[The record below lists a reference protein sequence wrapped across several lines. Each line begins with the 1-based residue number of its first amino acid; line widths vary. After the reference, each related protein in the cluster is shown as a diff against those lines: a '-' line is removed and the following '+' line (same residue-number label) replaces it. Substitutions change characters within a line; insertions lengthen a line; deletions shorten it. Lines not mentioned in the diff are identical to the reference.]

1 MGPVSLPT
9 SLFCR
14 ILLTLLLTVPW
25 IKFDQQLG
33 ETDTLKPFQQLMD
46 GLSHSLLQEYGHS

>member
-33 ETDTLKPFQQLMD
+33 ETDTLKPFQQLVE
-46 GLSHSLLQEYGHS
+46 GLSHTLLQEYGHS